1 MPKKPIRKKFISP
14 TQMRREVDTVKE
26 VFARKSERF
35 IEAQMEI
42 AISKYKRSKLTPL
55 RIIDEFQL
63 ALDTHLIDSMP
74 INEKSK
80 TLAKEVIA
88 HNAKHLGHTKEKSN
102 VFTQEDA
109 ILVLEK
115 GIQYMDALNTEKL
128 SELKF
133 DAAGFRELMKAHL
146 RTVKGNGKPFLNMN
160 KKVIEALIR
169 INAAFLRQT
178 LGERMSTVLRE
189 LSLSTIE
196 RFRLCLNEEITN

>member
-1 MPKKPIRKKFISP
+1 
-14 TQMRREVDTVKE
+14 MRREVDTVKE